1 MAEGWLRHLGHP
13 TLEVRSAGTDPKGV
27 HPLAIE
33 AMAER
38 GIDIRGQTSDH
49 VDVYADQDFDLV
61 VTVCNDA
68 KEACPIFPGATRTL
82 HRAFEDPDYPEM
94 NRAELLDV
102 FCRIRDEVGTWAAE
116 LLGQGDAPSS
126 APQSK
131 R

>member
-68 KEACPIFPGATRTL
+68 KETCPIFPGATRTL

>member
-68 KEACPIFPGATRTL
+68 KETCPIFPGATRTL

-116 LLGQGDAPSS
+116 LLGQSDAPSP